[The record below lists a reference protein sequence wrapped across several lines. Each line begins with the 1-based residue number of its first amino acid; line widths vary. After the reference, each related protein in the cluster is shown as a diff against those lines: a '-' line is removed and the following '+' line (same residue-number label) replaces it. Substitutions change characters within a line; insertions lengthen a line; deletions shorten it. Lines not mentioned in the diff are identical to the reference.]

1 MFQNLPCSFSNELFM
16 TYEDIITWQ
25 KETKTIIRIHLITF
39 MLSMETV
46 TNYVCILTFRFC
58 HHPIVPILHAPQ
70 HRASLLA
77 EKQIKHQNKTAA
89 EK

>member
-1 MFQNLPCSFSNELFM
+1 
-16 TYEDIITWQ
+16 
-25 KETKTIIRIHLITF
+25 
-39 MLSMETV
+39 MLSIETV